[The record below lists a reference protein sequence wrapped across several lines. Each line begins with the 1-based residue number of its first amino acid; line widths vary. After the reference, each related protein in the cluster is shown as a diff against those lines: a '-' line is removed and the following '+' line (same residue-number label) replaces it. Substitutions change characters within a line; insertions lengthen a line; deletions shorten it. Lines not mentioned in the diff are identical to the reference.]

1 MACPHNKDSDKPGH
15 PTSQISLQPI
25 YTSRLFHCYML
36 DESICHFRDVRSI
49 LCYSVLLANSVDPD
63 QMPHNVASDLG
74 LHFLLMT
81 LLRVSR

>member
-15 PTSQISLQPI
+15 PASQISFYPI
-25 YTSRLFHCYML
+25 CGLFHCYLL
-36 DESICHFRDVRSI
+36 DESICHFRDIRSI
-49 LCYSVLLANSVDPD
+49 LCFYSILLANSVDPD

-74 LHFLLMT
+74 LHFLFMT